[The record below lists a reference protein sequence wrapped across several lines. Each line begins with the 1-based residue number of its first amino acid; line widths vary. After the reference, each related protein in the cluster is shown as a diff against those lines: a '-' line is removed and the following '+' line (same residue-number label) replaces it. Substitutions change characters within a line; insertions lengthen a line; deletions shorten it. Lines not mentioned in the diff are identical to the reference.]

1 MQTATA
7 PDPELLAALR
17 PWTDRA
23 RSIVARRLTDARAH
37 AALGSLSTA
46 TARLG
51 ELSQQLVDHIGDA
64 RAHFYRAAYPRH
76 RRDGLDPAIHDMSAA
91 PTPEG
96 ETAVR
101 RVEVLGR
108 RAARPADVAGP
119 RRTLELANCDSRG
132 GKNDSREAGI
142 PIRYED
148 SAGAAG

>member
-1 MQTATA
+1 M
-7 PDPELLAALR
+7 P
-17 PWTDRA
+17 
-23 RSIVARRLTDARAH
+23 
-37 AALGSLSTA
+37 ALGSLSTA

-64 RAHFYRAAYPRH
+64 RAHFYRAVFPRH
-76 RRDGLDPAIHDMSAA
+76 RRDGLDPAIHDMTAA

-101 RVEVLGR
+101 RVEVLGQR
-108 RAARPADVAGP
+108 YHEDVVDLVSDASAALESATLAGGGDW
-119 RRTLELANCDSRG
+119 LEAWAGEQHDRLATRVHGELSNSQIAIHEAVGRF
-132 GKNDSREAGI
+132 SWAGI